1 MRDADYVGYA
11 LRHLSR
17 HTDEHEYPA
26 VAIGKYLLDSH
37 NQRNKD
43 LHEQFT
49 ILKKCH
55 GKCPLS
61 KKETN
66 PLREDFNHMQRDFHT
81 HS

>member
-55 GKCPLS
+55 GKFDCLIYEMS
-61 KKETN
+61 FIQKRNQST
-66 PLREDFNHMQRDFHT
+66 
-81 HS
+81 S